1 MIFKSSNLAIII
13 PTSGSKS
20 IYSTYRSI
28 LRQNNFPAQ
37 IIIVTNR
44 KIKNKF
50 NKKTKVVYSKIKN
63 QVYQRTL
70 ALKYL
75 NPNISLLLF
84 LDDKVL
90 LEKNCIKNLILKWNL
105 VSSQT
110 AGIGL
115 SCINYKV
122 PKSTFFHF
130 ITGTNSKNKGKVL
143 KNGFVTGY
151 GNLKKD
157 LGVEWLNGGMT
168 SWNLS
173 KVKKS
178 LLNRNF
184 PKISWSVGED
194 LIFSYNISKKYN
206 LIVSCK
212 SKCKILNNK
221 DSSNFF
227 DSLKKGFLH
236 AYIINSFV
244 DQNPKTLSKLF
255 FYYSILSSSMIGILY
270 GIISFKKNTISKF
283 TGRLLGSFFKFKK
296 IS

>member
-1 MIFKSSNLAIII
+1 M
-13 PTSGSKS
+13 P
-20 IYSTYRSI
+20 
-28 LRQNNFPAQ
+28 
-37 IIIVTNR
+37 
-44 KIKNKF
+44 NK
-50 NKKTKVVYSKIKN
+50 T
-63 QVYQRTL
+63 
-70 ALKYL
+70 
-75 NPNISLLLF
+75 P
-84 LDDKVL
+84 
-90 LEKNCIKNLILKWNL
+90 
-105 VSSQT
+105 
-110 AGIGL
+110 IGT
-115 SCINYKV
+115 I
-122 PKSTFFHF
+122 
-130 ITGTNSKNKGKVL
+130 KNKGKVL

-212 SKCKILNNK
+212 SKCKILNYK
-221 DSSNFF
+221 DSSNFL